1 MNQNKGKKAAILLT
15 ILGIAITLFIGVWIL
30 IQSSDTESNR
40 APTGAPTDVPGGITP
55 TNAPTPNAEDT
66 PTNAPAP
73 TGAAPTDEPAPTTGA
88 VPTDKPAPTTGA
100 KPTMPPSPTPK
111 AAPTVRLHFI
121 DVGQGDSILIEDNDH
136 FMLIDAGINEKGDT
150 VKKYLKK
157 LGVKRL
163 DYVIATHPHNDHIG
177 GLDTVINALDVDN
190 VIMPD
195 ISVDSENYKDMM
207 KAIEDKKLTIT
218 RPVAGDSYTLGNA
231 SFVIISPNSSE
242 YESLNDYSI
251 GIKLTYGDN
260 SFILAGDIQAVSEAE
275 ILDKGID
282 VSADVLKLSHHGSST
297 SSTADFLDKVDPKYA
312 VISVGK
318 GNKYEHPHSAIM
330 QTMKDRAIELYRTD
344 KQGSIIFTTDGKSIK
359 VNAKPY
365 AITKADTTSDEAER
379 AAIEKGY

>member
-1 MNQNKGKKAAILLT
+1 MNQNKGKKVAILLT

-40 APTGAPTDVPGGITP
+40 TPTGAPTDVPGITP

-66 PTNAPAP
+66 PTDAPAP

-177 GLDTVINALDVDN
+177 GLDTVINALDVEN

-330 QTMKDRAIELYRTD
+330 QAMKDRAIELYRTD

>member
-40 APTGAPTDVPGGITP
+40 APTGARTDVPGGITP

-195 ISVDSENYKDMM
+195 ISVDSENYMDRM